1 MNVKTVGYY
10 KEMPHRIETTDSI
23 YDFINKEKQER
34 IKSICKYL
42 DSGLEL
48 IVSPGVTE
56 DIIEP
61 LNGNAGTTSTFT
73 DGIWLWPGD
82 LSYYVRNYRLKLPDD
97 FITTMKN
104 NNWKVNIS
112 LDDLNFEEMIVDGID
127 FSQKL

>member
-61 LNGNAGTTSTFT
+61 LNGNSGTTSTFT